1 MGISIPYQGSKL
13 NVRDR
18 MRAEALACD
27 NEAMLVW
34 YNRLVEIAL
43 NGIKWHG
50 LPPEIDP
57 RYLEMALLFC
67 GSAIFFYDEDA
78 ERFAVWRFMPYGR
91 WDHYRD
97 PIRRRAIPEEG
108 WSYNRIL
115 TPRDSVCIYN
125 NLTRTPDVLA
135 LRYYVR
141 KLWAIDRALDV
152 NIAAQ
157 KTPNMIICDER
168 QRLTFENLI
177 AQYQGNIPFIFG
189 NKTLAEGGEIKVLN
203 TEAPFIAPDLMQ
215 LKKLQ
220 FAEAQTYWGVEA
232 NPSEKKER
240 MIAGEVLSN
249 LGAVEIA
256 RQCRLNARE
265 QACDQINE
273 LFGPML
279 PGPVWV
285 EFNAPQTAAAT
296 EEVLI
301 NE

>member
-1 MGISIPYQGSKL
+1 MPISIPFQGSKL

-43 NGIKWHG
+43 NGIKWHN

-78 ERFAVWRFMPYGR
+78 GKFAVWRFMPVGR

-97 PIRRRAIPEEG
+97 PIKRRAIPEEG

-141 KLWAIDRALDV
+141 KLWQIDRALDRV
-152 NIAAQ
+152 EPVLAAF
-157 KTPNMIICDER
+157 
-168 QRLTFENLI
+168 L
-177 AQYQGNIPFIFG
+177 
-189 NKTLAEGGEIKVLN
+189 
-203 TEAPFIAPDLMQ
+203 
-215 LKKLQ
+215 
-220 FAEAQTYWGVEA
+220 
-232 NPSEKKER
+232 
-240 MIAGEVLSN
+240 
-249 LGAVEIA
+249 
-256 RQCRLNARE
+256 
-265 QACDQINE
+265 
-273 LFGPML
+273 
-279 PGPVWV
+279 
-285 EFNAPQTAAAT
+285 TAAH
-296 EEVLI
+296 VRKPRRPVSGQYPVCFRQQVSRRGRR
-301 NE
+301 N